1 MSNKQKGQG
10 MLYVKPGSKKGL
22 VFPSFFNFVIF
33 LAFFEHCFDYLRHVL
48 KIKTKQTKPATIED
62 CFNQYSLSLKWHSQ
76 TVYSLDGCL
85 WPFYFSFFSSY
96 FCPVLRHNSIDFV
109 GSVAL
114 IWQNIMHNSE
124 MKILEV
130 NII

>member
-48 KIKTKQTKPATIED
+48 KIKTKQTKPATIENR
-62 CFNQYSLSLKWHSQ
+62 FNQYSLSLK
-76 TVYSLDGCL
+76 
-85 WPFYFSFFSSY
+85 
-96 FCPVLRHNSIDFV
+96 
-109 GSVAL
+109 
-114 IWQNIMHNSE
+114 
-124 MKILEV
+124 
-130 NII
+130 